1 MTISAIILIILIL
14 GFIRS
19 GTLGYEI
26 IAVLL
31 LILGI
36 ITIIA
41 LQESV
46 MIFLAKSLGIVSP
59 PLAFF
64 GLICGMLIITVLS
77 LAAKITSLEKKSGKL
92 LRKIALDEL
101 QAKEV
106 SNRR

>member
-59 PLAFF
+59 LAFF
-64 GLICGMLIITVLS
+64 GLIWNANNYSFALWL
-77 LAAKITSLEKKSGKL
+77 LKL
-92 LRKIALDEL
+92 
-101 QAKEV
+101 QV
-106 SNRR
+106 

>member
-59 PLAFF
+59 PWHFLA
-64 GLICGMLIITVLS
+64 
-77 LAAKITSLEKKSGKL
+77 
-92 LRKIALDEL
+92 
-101 QAKEV
+101 
-106 SNRR
+106 

>member
-1 MTISAIILIILIL
+1 MQFYFLTISYFDFGLFSKKAILMTISAIILIILIL

-26 IAVLL
+26 IACFCN
-31 LILGI
+31 LGI

-59 PLAFF
+59 RHFLA
-64 GLICGMLIITVLS
+64 
-77 LAAKITSLEKKSGKL
+77 
-92 LRKIALDEL
+92 
-101 QAKEV
+101 
-106 SNRR
+106 